1 MADVQCK
8 EVMLQYYIQCYIQY
22 IQYNNMSVVVDR
34 CQNCPGKYLWSQTN
48 KDPLSKKNIFSPWL

>member
-22 IQYNNMSVVVDR
+22 IQYNNMSELLSCCRQVSKLPWKVSVVPDQQR
-34 CQNCPGKYLWSQTN
+34 PSEQKEY
-48 KDPLSKKNIFSPWL
+48 F